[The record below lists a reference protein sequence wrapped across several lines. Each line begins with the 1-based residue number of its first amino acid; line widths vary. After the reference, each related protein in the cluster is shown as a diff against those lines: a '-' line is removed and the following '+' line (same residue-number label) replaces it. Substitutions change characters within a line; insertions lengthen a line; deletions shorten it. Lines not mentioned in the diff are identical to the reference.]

1 MSFIYWQ
8 PVLLRT
14 SELPLNNWHGHLHL
28 HIWSFFLPLSW
39 LLFLVEAPSLREEST
54 KSKTAQAPALPVSVS
69 AGVSG
74 VEATKRA
81 AAGSALVTKKPS
93 GSTSKGHIFV
103 TMLHSG
109 FSGIDSWDFELQDN
123 SFASFHQVRFNLF
136 FTIWSS
142 CHCPWQRGLIW
153 LNWACMNEEL
163 P

>member
-1 MSFIYWQ
+1 MYKYTYIDISQEKKHFGAPGFKTQTFQLMFTGITRSMSFIYLQ
-8 PVLLRT
+8 PVFLRT

-93 GSTSKGHIFV
+93 GSTSKGHIFCYYAAQWIFRHRQ
-103 TMLHSG
+103 L
-109 FSGIDSWDFELQDN
+109 
-123 SFASFHQVRFNLF
+123 
-136 FTIWSS
+136 
-142 CHCPWQRGLIW
+142 GLW
-153 LNWACMNEEL
+153 MAR
-163 P
+163 